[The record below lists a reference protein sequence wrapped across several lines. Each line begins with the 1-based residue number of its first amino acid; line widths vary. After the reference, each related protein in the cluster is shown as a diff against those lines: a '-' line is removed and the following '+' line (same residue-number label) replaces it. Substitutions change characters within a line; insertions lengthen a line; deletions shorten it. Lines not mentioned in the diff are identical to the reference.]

1 LVIRVHTDLRRA
13 VTRLAIAALIVG
25 IACSCIAAVMGYLAY
40 ESWYRAHEATKYL
53 SLGAHYVKLE
63 LDAFGDGN
71 AKLAL
76 KYLHLAEE
84 YLNKALQLDPK
95 LGIAYYDLCVAFGND
110 GLFHHYYKLPNDTTF
125 LQAIPWYR
133 AHGDPEIYPGYPGSV
148 WMVIAQRAFEKA
160 LYYCHKCLQFP
171 DIKGLCY
178 LQLGAIYYNYV
189 DNYTARKNIVLKYY
203 FEALKYRDQIYRHS
217 GRYGLSALYQN
228 IARTYLAMAEPWIA
242 VKWYLK
248 SFYTYPIDAS
258 VEHLIWSLID
268 LGNWSGAYWA
278 AMQYL
283 KHPNWESDLGLMPAA
298 ISAFYLGWPY
308 YERGDL
314 AKALSWWSKA
324 IHYCNEIIT
333 KFGPSSD
340 YYGEAARLKAL
351 IYMYEGLYY
360 IKHGER
366 SKGID
371 LLEKSRAMLLNDIK
385 AMTDHILHPTIPA
398 EVPGSYY
405 ERALAYYYIGVIDL
419 ELGEKSAALKMFSL
433 AERDLLWL
441 MNHPTLSN
449 REVAHRNYYILS
461 YIALAGLYTKLAHVT
476 GNATY
481 LSLAKSD
488 LEKLQKILSTNPELA
503 GWRMFFQRKF
513 GKNIAEGLYQ
523 KIVEVG
529 GIPVYFGVLEH

>member
-1 LVIRVHTDLRRA
+1 MGVHTALSRGMSRA
-13 VTRLAIAALIVG
+13 GAIALAIGIAALVV
-25 IACSCIAAVMGYLAY
+25 AASMGYLAY
-40 ESWYRAHEATKYL
+40 ASWYRSSQATKYL
-53 SLGAHYVKLE
+53 SLGAKYVNLE
-63 LDAFGDGN
+63 LSAFGNGN
-71 AKLAL
+71 ASAAL
-76 KYLHLAEE
+76 HYLRLAEE

-95 LGIAYYDLCVAFGND
+95 LGIAYYDLCIAFGND

-125 LQAIPWYR
+125 LQAIPWYLE
-133 AHGDPEIYPGYPGSV
+133 HGNPQIYPGYPGSV
-148 WMVIAQRAFEKA
+148 WMKIAQSSFEKA
-160 LYYCHKCLQFP
+160 LYYCHKCLQFHN
-171 DIKGLCY
+171 IVGLCY

-189 DNYTARKNIVLKYY
+189 DNYTARKNIVLRYY
-203 FEALKYRDQIYRHS
+203 FEALKHLDQIKRYG
-217 GRYGLSALYQN
+217 GRYGVSSLYQN

-308 YERGDL
+308 YSRGDL
-314 AKALSWWSKA
+314 SGALHWWDKA
-324 IHYCNEIIT
+324 IQYCNEIIT
-333 KFGPSSD
+333 RFGPSSD

-360 IKHGER
+360 VDHGEKAR
-366 SKGID
+366 GLQLLNLSKTM
-371 LLEKSRAMLLNDIK
+371 LEKDVK
-385 AMTDHILHPTIPA
+385 AMTEHIEHPTIPA

-405 ERALAYYYIGVIDL
+405 ERALAYYYIGLIDL
-419 ELGEKSAALKMFSL
+419 KEGAKDQALKMFKL

-441 MNHPTLSN
+441 MSHPNVSN

-461 YIALAGLYTKLAHVT
+461 YIALAGLYVKLGHVL
-476 GNATY
+476 GNSTMFSEA
-481 LSLAKSD
+481 LSILNQ
-488 LEKLQKILSTNPELA
+488 LQHILNTNPELA
-503 GWRMFFQRKF
+503 GWRQFFERKY
-513 GKNIAEGLYQ
+513 GSDIAKGLYE
-523 KIVEVG
+523 KMMSVG